1 VSEATAAAPRT
12 AGLALAV
19 RLVPILLVAALL
31 VLMWAEAPKFFTP
44 RNLTSLLVQA
54 SMLGVMAIGM
64 TVVMVG
70 GGIDLSMPATMAF
83 AAVLGALVLA
93 QGAPLVVGALVM
105 LATGLLV
112 GAFNGFAV
120 AVLGMIPFVVTLAM
134 MIVMSGAAIWAT
146 GAVSVPL
153 PEPWIDAVLVRLGGF
168 PLSVWVLLALTGLA
182 AVAMRRTVAG
192 QWLYAVGTN
201 ATAARIAGVPTRAV
215 LFGSYV
221 VAGLCAGI
229 TAILLSARLGAASAP
244 MGNDAVV
251 LDVVSAVVV
260 GGVSIYGGVGGPI
273 GAVVGT
279 LVITVIGNA
288 LNMLGVSFYVTL
300 IVKGAAILAFVALD
314 GLVRRHGR

>member
-1 VSEATAAAPRT
+1 MSEASAAVART

-44 RNLTSLLVQA
+44 RNLTSILVQA
-54 SMLGVMAIGM
+54 SMLGIMAIGM

-83 AAVLGALVLA
+83 AAVLGALILA
-93 QGAPLVVGALVM
+93 PGAPLGLGALVM

-134 MIVMSGAAIWAT
+134 MIVMSGAAICAT

-153 PEPWIDAVLVRLGGF
+153 PEVWIDAILVRLGGL
-168 PLSVWVLLALTGLA
+168 PLSVWVLLGLAGLA
-182 AVAMRRTVAG
+182 ALAMRRTAAG

-201 ATAARIAGVPTRAV
+201 PTAARIAGVPTWAV